1 MKSLFCIRGIATMAK
16 GQPVRFGKYVLLD
29 KVATGGMAELYRA
42 KITGIQGFEKLIA
55 IKRILPHLA
64 TQEELVS
71 SFIDEAKLAALLHHQ
86 NIVQIYDF
94 GCIEDSYY
102 IAMEYLLGKDLRLV
116 TRKAALKDK
125 PISLEFA
132 LYVVSR
138 ICAGLDYSHSLK
150 DFQGTPL
157 NIIHRDISP
166 PNVLITYDGNVKI
179 VDFGIAKAATQ
190 SHLTQAGMIKGKVAY
205 MSPEQAQGKVIDHR
219 SDIYSAGIILYE
231 LLTGRQMFQGG
242 DTLQMLALVRKG
254 KFTQAR
260 EVKGNLP
267 DKLYGILDRALA
279 KNREMRYQSVGD
291 MLADLEEC
299 MYQMSMRYGSREL
312 SEYLKILLEEEIT
325 ADKTALL
332 EAERGVEAVE
342 ERAAWQVPPRE
353 EKSREL
359 EDDTVAAEGEPPSVE
374 ARAKTRGRGL
384 WYAGGAAALILVG
397 LLFVVIPRERS
408 GSIPGKEAVSQ
419 PKKEQVEKAVSSPTS
434 PQAEEK
440 PSRPG
445 EPGMNKFTQGMAAL
459 EQKRFAEATLL
470 FEGAL
475 VANPSLMD
483 KVSRPLAQALRGQAG
498 ALGVE
503 DNQKAQELLVKAV
516 GLEPDNAQGH
526 FQLAGLHLKG
536 KDYAKAIDSYQ
547 RGLKQEPKSSDA
559 LFNLGYAYAVTKD
572 YAKAEDVYTRAVN
585 LNPPYLDEALFNLA
599 MVQVKLGK
607 RDQSVKSL
615 ERAIQV
621 NPKNEGAKQY
631 LQLLKQGT

>member
-1 MKSLFCIRGIATMAK
+1 MAK
-16 GQPVRFGKYVLLD
+16 VQPVQFGKYVLLD

-64 TQEELVS
+64 TQEELVR

-125 PISLEFA
+125 PISPEFA

-138 ICAGLDYSHSLK
+138 VCAGLDYSHSLK
-150 DFQGTPL
+150 DFQGKPL
-157 NIIHRDISP
+157 NVIHRDISP

-190 SHLTQAGMIKGKVAY
+190 SHLTQTGMIKGKVAY

-219 SDIYSAGIILYE
+219 SDIYSAGIVLYE

-254 KFTQAR
+254 KFTRAR
-260 EVKGNLP
+260 EVKADLP
-267 DKLYGILDRALA
+267 EKLYGILDRALA
-279 KNREMRYQSVGD
+279 KNREVRYQSVGD

-312 SEYLKILLEEEIT
+312 SEYMKVLLEEDIT
-325 ADKTALL
+325 ADKTALV
-332 EAERGVEAVE
+332 EAERGAEAVE
-342 ERAAWQVPPRE
+342 EGAAWQVPARE
-353 EKSREL
+353 EKSKAL
-359 EDDTVAAEGEPPSVE
+359 EDDTVAAEGEPPLVE

-384 WYAGGAAALILVG
+384 WYAAGAAALILVV
-397 LLFVVIPRERS
+397 LVFALIPRERS
-408 GSIPGKEAVSQ
+408 GSIPGKEGVSQ
-419 PKKEQVEKAVSSPTS
+419 PKKEQVENAVSSPTS
-434 PQAEEK
+434 PPAADK
-440 PSRPG
+440 PSQPG
-445 EPGMNKFTQGMAAL
+445 EPGMDKLTQGMAAL

-470 FEGAL
+470 LEGAL

-483 KVSRPLAQALRGQAG
+483 KVSKPLAQALRGQAG
-498 ALGVE
+498 ALGAE
-503 DNQKAQELLVKAV
+503 DNQKAKELLVKAV
-516 GLEPDNAQGH
+516 GLDPDNAQGH
-526 FQLAGLHLKG
+526 FQLARLHLRE
-536 KDYAKAIDSYQ
+536 KDYVKAIDSYQ

-572 YAKAEDVYTRAVN
+572 YAKAEDVYARAVT

-599 MVQVKLGK
+599 VVQVKLGK
-607 RDQSVKSL
+607 RNQGVKNL
-615 ERAIQV
+615 ERAIEV

>member
-1 MKSLFCIRGIATMAK
+1 MAK
-16 GQPVRFGKYVLLD
+16 VQPVRFGKYVLLD

-55 IKRILPHLA
+55 IKRILPHLV
-64 TQEELVS
+64 TQEELIS

-94 GCIEDSYY
+94 GCIEESYY

-125 PISLEFA
+125 PVSLEFA

-150 DFQGTPL
+150 DFQGTSL

-190 SHLTQAGMIKGKVAY
+190 SHLTQAGMIKGKVSY

-219 SDIYSAGIILYE
+219 SDIFSTGIILYE
-231 LLTGRQMFQGG
+231 LLTGRPMFQGG

-260 EVKGNLP
+260 EVKGDLP
-267 DKLYGILDRALA
+267 EKLYGILDRALA
-279 KNREMRYQSVGD
+279 KNREMRYQSIGD

-312 SEYLKILLEEEIT
+312 SEYMKVLLEEEIA
-325 ADKTALL
+325 ADKTTLL
-332 EAERGVEAVE
+332 EAERGVEPVE
-342 ERAAWQVPPRE
+342 ERAAWQVPARE

-359 EDDTVAAEGEPPSVE
+359 EADTVAAEGEPHFGEVK
-374 ARAKTRGRGL
+374 ARTRGRGL
-384 WYAGGAAALILVG
+384 WYAAGAAAVILAV
-397 LLFVVIPRERS
+397 LVFALIPRERS
-408 GSIPGKEAVSQ
+408 GSVPGKEAVSQ
-419 PKKEQVEKAVSSPTS
+419 SKKVQVEKAVSHPT
-434 PQAEEK
+434 AVEEQ

-459 EQKRFAEATLL
+459 EQKGFAEAARL
-470 FEGAL
+470 FDEAL

-483 KVSRPLAQALRGQAG
+483 KVSKPLAQALRGQAD
-498 ALGVE
+498 ALGAE
-503 DNQKAQELLVKAV
+503 DEKKAKELLVKAV
-516 GLEPDNAQGH
+516 GLDPGSAQGL
-526 FQLAGLHLKG
+526 FQLAGLYLKE
-536 KDYAKAIDSYQ
+536 KDYAKAIESYQ

-572 YAKAEDVYTRAVN
+572 YPKAEDAYTRAVN

-631 LQLLKQGT
+631 LELLKQGR

>member
-1 MKSLFCIRGIATMAK
+1 MAK
-16 GQPVRFGKYVLLD
+16 VQPVRFGKYVLLD

-55 IKRILPHLA
+55 IKRILPHLV
-64 TQEELVS
+64 TQEELIS

-94 GCIEDSYY
+94 GCIEESYY

-116 TRKAALKDK
+116 TKKAALKDK
-125 PISLEFA
+125 PVSLEFA

-190 SHLTQAGMIKGKVAY
+190 SHLTQAGMIKGKVSY

-219 SDIYSAGIILYE
+219 SDIFSTGIILYE

-260 EVKGNLP
+260 EVKEDLP
-267 DKLYGILDRALA
+267 EKLYGILDRALA
-279 KNREMRYQSVGD
+279 KNREMRYQSIGD

-299 MYQMSMRYGSREL
+299 MYQLSMRYGSREL
-312 SEYLKILLEEEIT
+312 SEYMKVLLDEEIA
-325 ADKTALL
+325 ADKTTLL
-332 EAERGVEAVE
+332 EAERGVEPVE
-342 ERAAWQVPPRE
+342 ERAAWQGRARE
-353 EKSREL
+353 DASREL
-359 EDDTVAAEGEPPSVE
+359 EDETVAAEGEPPLGE
-374 ARAKTRGRGL
+374 AKARTRGRGL
-384 WYAGGAAALILVG
+384 WYAAGAAAVILVV
-397 LLFVVIPRERS
+397 LLFALVPRERS
-408 GSIPGKEAVSQ
+408 GSVPGKEAVSQ
-419 PKKEQVEKAVSSPTS
+419 SKTAQVGKAVSHPTPVQGQP
-434 PQAEEK
+434 PQ
-440 PSRPG
+440 PG
-445 EPGMNKFTQGMAAL
+445 EPGTNKFTQGMAAL
-459 EQKRFAEATLL
+459 EQKGFAEAARL
-470 FEGAL
+470 FEEAL

-483 KVSRPLAQALRGQAG
+483 KVSKPLAQALRGQAD
-498 ALGVE
+498 ALGA
-503 DNQKAQELLVKAV
+503 DDDKKAKELLVKAV
-516 GLEPDNAQGH
+516 GLDPGNAQGL
-526 FQLAGLHLKG
+526 FQLAGLYLKE
-536 KDYAKAIDSYQ
+536 KDYAKAIESYQ

-572 YAKAEDVYTRAVN
+572 YVKAEDAYTRTVN

-599 MVQVKLGK
+599 MVQVKQGK
-607 RDQSVKSL
+607 RDQSVKNL